1 MRLPE
6 QYFLTRS
13 LMTRPQSGF
22 LIFLKSI
29 FAETRVRRS
38 LLKAR
43 ANIEQ
48 SRAIN
53 VSIKR
58 KSEFQTNEKDFFRL
72 KFAKLQNRL
81 KAMLIDFFEDFWNH
95 QKGTNVSTMRSL
107 KSNEYKSERESQK
120 SSGVKE
126 IFKLEGISESVGLQL
141 KSKFTWK

>member
-1 MRLPE
+1 MRLAE
-6 QYFLTRS
+6 QCFLTRS

-58 KSEFQTNEKDFFRL
+58 KSEFQTNEKDFFSVEICQI
-72 KFAKLQNRL
+72 AKSTQSNANRL
-81 KAMLIDFFEDFWNH
+81 L
-95 QKGTNVSTMRSL
+95 
-107 KSNEYKSERESQK
+107 
-120 SSGVKE
+120 
-126 IFKLEGISESVGLQL
+126 
-141 KSKFTWK
+141 

>member
-1 MRLPE
+1 MRLAE
-6 QYFLTRS
+6 QFFLTRS

-43 ANIEQ
+43 ANTEQ

-58 KSEFQTNEKDFFRL
+58 KSEFQTNEKDFFSVEICQI
-72 KFAKLQNRL
+72 AKSTQSNANRL
-81 KAMLIDFFEDFWNH
+81 L
-95 QKGTNVSTMRSL
+95 
-107 KSNEYKSERESQK
+107 
-120 SSGVKE
+120 
-126 IFKLEGISESVGLQL
+126 
-141 KSKFTWK
+141 

>member
-1 MRLPE
+1 MRFPE
-6 QYFLTRS
+6 QFFLTRS

-81 KAMLIDFFEDFWNH
+81 KAMLIDFFED
-95 QKGTNVSTMRSL
+95 
-107 KSNEYKSERESQK
+107 
-120 SSGVKE
+120 
-126 IFKLEGISESVGLQL
+126 I
-141 KSKFTWK
+141 

>member
-6 QYFLTRS
+6 QCFLTRS

-58 KSEFQTNEKDFFRL
+58 KSEFQTNEKDFFSVEICQI
-72 KFAKLQNRL
+72 AKSTQSNANRL
-81 KAMLIDFFEDFWNH
+81 L
-95 QKGTNVSTMRSL
+95 
-107 KSNEYKSERESQK
+107 
-120 SSGVKE
+120 
-126 IFKLEGISESVGLQL
+126 
-141 KSKFTWK
+141 